1 LLTIWHICHI
11 LNIENKLEIT
21 MDKFE
26 VEFYTKVNGDK
37 PAKDFILGL
46 DAKMRAKVLG
56 IINVLEEKR
65 NQLREPYSKHLDDG
79 IFEIRGKVGTDITRV
94 LYFFYYGKKII
105 ITNGF
110 IKKAQETPKRE
121 IKLAKPYRKDYLERV
136 ENNE

>member
-1 LLTIWHICHI
+1 
-11 LNIENKLEIT
+11 

-26 VEFYTKVNGDK
+26 VEFYTKDNGEK

-46 DAKMRAKVLG
+46 NTKMRAKILG
-56 IINVLEEKR
+56 IISVLEEKG

-79 IFEIRGKVGTDITRV
+79 IFEVRGKVGTDITRV

-110 IKKAQETPKRE
+110 VKKTQETPKRE
-121 IKLAKPYRKDYLERV
+121 IKLTKTYRKDYLERV
-136 ENNE
+136 KNDE